1 MLSKELEQALNDQ
14 INYEL
19 GAMYAYM
26 AMAAWLEQA
35 NLTGCAKW
43 MGKQAFEEYEHAMKI
58 YEHVFDRGGNVTY
71 QAIAKP
77 NNTFKDVRDVFENGL
92 KLEQGNTA
100 NINKLYEAALG
111 AKDYPAQIMLQ
122 WFIDE
127 QVEEEKSFADI
138 LAQLDMIQD
147 NPAGLLMF
155 DGRLGSREG
164 S

>member
-1 MLSKELEQALNDQ
+1 MLSNPMQQALNDQ

-19 GAMYAYM
+19 GAMYNYM
-26 AMAAWLEQA
+26 AMAAWFEQA
-35 NLTGCAKW
+35 NLPGCAKW
-43 MGKQAFEEYEHAMKI
+43 MSKQAAEEHEHAMKL
-58 YEHVFDRGGNVTY
+58 YGHVYDRGGSVAF

-77 NNTFKDVRDVFENGL
+77 RAEFGGVREVFEAGL
-92 KLEQGNTA
+92 ALEQSNTA
-100 NINKLYEAALG
+100 NIHNLYEQALG
-111 AKDYPAQIMLQ
+111 EKDYPAQVVLQ

-155 DGRLGSREG
+155 DGRLGSRG
-164 S
+164 G